1 MTFYTISGS
10 TIRYPNKDEARK
22 AILDRDF
29 QPIGINGDDMIILG
43 RIFNEDGIKCGEVL
57 WNLGIIP
64 DMSEYVFEDC
74 STNAVW
80 PMNDDGTIFKDPYRV
95 QCCHPDI
102 ANYHLATLDGP
113 GFKTLR
119 EALKG
124 F

>member
-1 MTFYTISGS
+1 MIYRIDNSNRRFK
-10 TIRYPNKDEARK
+10 NKDDARK
-22 AILDRDF
+22 AILERKCGS
-29 QPIGINGDDMIILG
+29 GINPDRMIILG
-43 RIFNEDGIKCGEVL
+43 EIFNEDGIKCGEVL
-57 WNLGIIP
+57 WNLGVIP

-74 STNAVW
+74 SINEVW

-95 QCCHPDI
+95 KCCHPDI

-119 EALKG
+119 EAMKG